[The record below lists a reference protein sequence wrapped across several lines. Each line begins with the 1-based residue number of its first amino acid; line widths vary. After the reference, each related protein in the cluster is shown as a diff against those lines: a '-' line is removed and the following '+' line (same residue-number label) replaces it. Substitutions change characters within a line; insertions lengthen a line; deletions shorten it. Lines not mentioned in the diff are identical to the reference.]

1 MTLRLQAGIAPA
13 QEAAELRECAARARQ
28 LMALIPGSDIG
39 GLQQQYLNWVVMDAE
54 GRLRHVF
61 ADPAVW
67 QELHGEAY
75 WQIRNLNRA
84 SARPAELIG
93 MEAEHQ
99 ACRLEE
105 LASGLAQLAARL
117 DAVA

>member
-1 MTLRLQAGIAPA
+1 MTLRLQPGIAPA

-28 LMALIPGSDIG
+28 LVAVTGGVDIAA
-39 GLQQQYLNWVVMDAE
+39 LQQQYLNWVVIDAH

-75 WQIRNLNRA
+75 WQIPNLNRA
-84 SARPAELIG
+84 SARPAELIR
-93 MEAEHQ
+93 METEGSRSHVH
-99 ACRLEE
+99 E
-105 LASGLAQLAARL
+105 
-117 DAVA
+117 